1 MKNQI
6 KSNIQKEIINV
17 SRTIVWDSKEL
28 YNYRETENL
37 RDSLIIIESL
47 EDQLRTLKMLRNLL
61 D

>member
-1 MKNQI
+1 MENQI

-37 RDSLIIIESL
+37 RDSLDIIDSL
-47 EDQLRTLKMLRNLL
+47 ETQLQTLKMLRKLL
-61 D
+61 G